1 MAAIRQDIVSSG
13 ITSLSDGSEE
23 SVSPVT
29 PSSTTAAG
37 APIMSPTV
45 SLTTGTDGLS
55 ADTLAMCSSTAELAM
70 VTSAGAMYVS
80 STAAGAPVTAND
92 ATSAEETDSLNDSHA
107 SSVETTPYKRFF
119 EQSNTAR
126 YVGGNSENLG
136 NKNGKKS
143 VSSLGYLRWLYFL
156 YK

>member
-29 PSSTTAAG
+29 PSSTSAAG

-55 ADTLAMCSSTAELAM
+55 ADTLAMCSSTAELAT

-80 STAAGAPVTAND
+80 SSAAGAPVTAND
-92 ATSAEETDSLNDSHA
+92 ATAAEETDSLNDSHA
-107 SSVETTPYKRFF
+107 SSVDTTPYKRFF

-126 YVGGNSENLG
+126 YADGNSESLQC
-136 NKNGKKS
+136 KNGQKS
-143 VSSLGYLRWLYFL
+143 VSSL
-156 YK
+156 